1 MNRLLSILVLA
12 AAAFL
17 FLAAAPDT
25 PPAPVAPIAPIDL
38 RIDIS
43 PTVYGPYELLLREQH
58 PDTYTCSAT
67 LIDESH
73 HIIYNRV
80 EVVVRPGEELTKTR
94 TLAGLTMTLKG
105 KVDAARK
112 GAVAD
117 VSIFRD
123 GKLVEHQQSRVVLSR
138 RSSDQ

>member
-1 MNRLLSILVLA
+1 MNRLFSVLALA

-17 FLAAAPDT
+17 FLAAASDT
-25 PPAPVAPIAPIDL
+25 PLTPDVPVDL

-58 PDTYTCSAT
+58 PDTFTCSAT

-80 EVVVRPGEELTKTR
+80 KVVVRPGEELTKT
-94 TLAGLTMTLKG
+94 TTSAGLTMTLKG
-105 KVDAARK
+105 RVDAARK

-117 VSIFRD
+117 VSILRG
-123 GKLVEHQQSRVVLSR
+123 GKLIEHQQSRVFLSR
-138 RSSDQ
+138 DGHSQIN